1 MNIIDRVISA
11 TFPTWAMKRVQARL
25 MMRAYEAAKPS
36 RLHRLPQD
44 RGSGD
49 SVVARAGDN
58 LRVQARH
65 LEENHDLA
73 NGVLDVLVNNIVGVN
88 IGVEPQIKT
97 KQGNL
102 EPKANTQ
109 LLNLFRE
116 WVLHPDV
123 TGEYHWNKV
132 CRLACRSWLRDGEVL
147 LHILEGNIRGLQ
159 HNTLV
164 PLSVELFESDYL
176 PFDLND
182 DKKRLVQGVEKDRWG
197 KPKAYHVFREHPG
210 NDIILV
216 NRDTRRINANNV
228 IHLKVT
234 KRIRQT
240 RGVSIFASV
249 LTRLDDIKQYEESE
263 RTAARVAAAMTG
275 FIKKPLESL
284 AGIDPTTSEVMERQ
298 FEMKPGMFFDNLRPG
313 EELGV
318 VQSNRPSALLPDFRN
333 AMLRAVASGTS
344 CSFSSISKDYNG
356 TYSAQRQE
364 LVEQSVHY
372 AVLRDEFIEQ
382 FIRPVWRR
390 FVRMALTRGLITL
403 PRTVDVA
410 TIDHADFRGPA
421 IPWIDPQK
429 EVRADTE
436 AVLAGFKSRSQVIRE
451 RGGNPADVT
460 EQIAAERQKDTE
472 MELMFSS
479 TQQAMPSL
487 ADPNEEDNVD
497 PEEPAT

>member
-1 MNIIDRVISA
+1 MNIVDKFISA
-11 TFPTWAMKRVQARL
+11 TFPSWAMKRVQARL
-25 MMRAYEAAKPS
+25 MIKAYEAAKPS
-36 RLHRLPQD
+36 RLHKLPQD

-49 SVVARAGDN
+49 AVVARAGDQ

-73 NGVLDVLVNNIVGVN
+73 NGVLDVLVNNIVG
-88 IGVEPQIKT
+88 ITIAVEPQVKN

-102 EPKANTQ
+102 ETKANSQ

-116 WVLHPDV
+116 WILAPDV

-132 CRLACRSWLRDGEVL
+132 CRLACRAWLRDGEVL
-147 LHILEGNIRGLQ
+147 LHVLEGNIRGLQ
-159 HNTLV
+159 HGTRV
-164 PLSVELFESDYL
+164 PLSIELFEADYL

-182 DKKRLVQGVEKDRWG
+182 ENKRLIQGVEKDRWG
-197 KPKAYHVFREHPG
+197 KPRAYYVYEQHPG
-210 NDIILV
+210 NYTLLV
-216 NRDTRRINANNV
+216 KRNSKRIKANHI
-228 IHLKVT
+228 IHLKFT

-284 AGIDPTTSEVMERQ
+284 AGIDPISHDITDRQ

-318 VQSNRPSALLPDFRN
+318 VQSNRPSTLLNDFRN
-333 AMLRAVASGTS
+333 AMLRAVASGTNS
-344 CSFSSISKDYNG
+344 SFSSIAKNYNG

-364 LVEQSVHY
+364 LVEQSIHY

-382 FIRPVWRR
+382 FLRPVWRR
-390 FVRMALTRGLITL
+390 FVRMALTSGLVTL
-403 PRTVDVA
+403 PTTVDLR
-410 TIDHADFRGPA
+410 TLEHADFRGPA

-451 RGGNPADVT
+451 RGGNPADIT
-460 EQIAAERQKDTE
+460 EQIAAERQKDE
-472 MELMFSS
+472 ELNLSFSS
-479 TQQAMPSL
+479 SSL
-487 ADPNEEDNVD
+487 EKID
-497 PEEPAT
+497 